1 MFLRSLSGNGGERCA
16 GRWCRLA
23 AGSLVS
29 LLLAAC
35 GGFPEEETTFGK
47 VESAIAGGAIDEND
61 TWSGVIYVR
70 TEMPTGAQVC
80 TGTLIAPN
88 LVMTA
93 LHCVAPLEDGD
104 FTCNNDGTV
113 NQLKPRAGEL
123 SPPVAPEDVEVR
135 SGLNAATSEFVARG
149 KALITTKSLNI
160 CNNDLALIVLDTDL
174 DLSLSRLRLD
184 EPTAQGEPLTI
195 VGYGMTSIEG
205 DSVTRRYIENIRVQ
219 SVGADSADEATSGAP
234 PRTFIVGASACKGDS
249 GGPAFAH
256 SNGELAVAGV
266 DSIIV
271 GACGS
276 ALSRSI
282 FTRLAPF
289 KNLILS
295 AFEEAGHPPWLE
307 GQVAP
312 GVEPKEPDA
321 GASSTSGGDEST
333 DTAEPARPARLTTGC
348 ALGTVDS
355 TSTKRAQILVGML
368 FAATFFCRRRRIT
381 PISLR

>member
-1 MFLRSLSGNGGERCA
+1 MLFRPVNEEGC
-16 GRWCRLA
+16 GRNFRTWQFA
-23 AGSLVS
+23 VVSIVS
-29 LLLAAC
+29 LIGAAC
-35 GGFPEEETTFGK
+35 SGLPEQATFDK

-61 TWSGVIYVR
+61 VWSGVVYVR
-70 TEMPTGAQVC
+70 TPMPEGAQVC
-80 TGTLIAPN
+80 TGTLVAPN
-88 LVMTA
+88 LVITA
-93 LHCVAPLEDGD
+93 LHCVAPLEDAN

-113 NQLKPRAGEL
+113 TQQQPRAGEL
-123 SPPVAPEDVEVR
+123 APAVEPETVEIR
-135 SGLNAATSEFVARG
+135 SGLEAANSEPVARG
-149 KALITTKSLNI
+149 KTLITTKSLNI
-160 CNNDLALIVLDTDL
+160 CNNDLALLILDTEL

-184 EPTAQGEPLTI
+184 EPTAPGEPLTI
-195 VGYGMTSIEG
+195 VGYGMTSVEG
-205 DSVTRRYIENIRVQ
+205 DNVTRRYIENIRVQ
-219 SVGADSADEATSGAP
+219 SVGADSADGAASGAP

-249 GGPAFAH
+249 GGPAFAL

-289 KNLILS
+289 KKLISS

-312 GVEPKEPDA
+312 GVDPKEPDA
-321 GASSTSGGDEST
+321 GPSSTSSGD
-333 DTAEPARPARLTTGC
+333 DTSEPLEPARPARLTTGC
-348 ALGTVDS
+348 AVDPLEGGASPRTGAQLLAVLLLGT
-355 TSTKRAQILVGML
+355 TL
-368 FAATFFCRRRRIT
+368 FWRRRRMT